1 MNNSRKRVALLGHPV
16 AHSLSPALHN
26 YWLREYKID
35 ANYEAIDVN
44 PEELRETMLSLTDN
58 GYCGV
63 NITVP
68 HKEAALD
75 IVDNVDAVARRI
87 GAINTVKVGEDKSL
101 YGTNTDAYG
110 FIENLKSQTSDLEKY
125 LHKVVILGAGGAAR
139 AVCVALIDGGAQEIL
154 LLNRTQEKAEKLKKY
169 FGKPL
174 AVGDFQSREELL
186 SGATIL
192 VNTTSLGMEGMTDL
206 ELSLQYL
213 PRYAMVSDIV
223 YNPLQTSLLQAAK
236 ERGNVTVDG
245 LGMLLYQA
253 QAAFE
258 LWFGIKPQVTEDLR
272 KHILREI

>member
-87 GAINTVKVGEDKSL
+87 GMR
-101 YGTNTDAYG
+101 
-110 FIENLKSQTSDLEKY
+110 
-125 LHKVVILGAGGAAR
+125 GA
-139 AVCVALIDGGAQEIL
+139 D
-154 LLNRTQEKAEKLKKY
+154 
-169 FGKPL
+169 
-174 AVGDFQSREELL
+174 
-186 SGATIL
+186 
-192 VNTTSLGMEGMTDL
+192 
-206 ELSLQYL
+206 
-213 PRYAMVSDIV
+213 
-223 YNPLQTSLLQAAK
+223 
-236 ERGNVTVDG
+236 
-245 LGMLLYQA
+245 
-253 QAAFE
+253 
-258 LWFGIKPQVTEDLR
+258 
-272 KHILREI
+272 